1 MTEVTA
7 EPPAPRANPDLIGH
21 DAAEAKLRQSFESGR
36 LAHAWMITGPRG
48 IGKATLAY
56 RFARFVLAG
65 GAAQGDLM
73 GLGGT
78 GSGEGGLFVDAAD
91 PVFKRVA
98 SEGHADLL
106 TVERTRDPRSKSDRV
121 RGEIVVGDAR
131 RLRDFLALTPA
142 EGGWR
147 VVVIDAVDEMNRNAA
162 NAVLK
167 LVEEPPARALLL
179 LVCHVPGRVPAT
191 LRSRCRRLA
200 LAPLSADRVTELVTR
215 WRPDLAADE
224 VGLLARLADG
234 SPGRALALAGQGG
247 ADLYREIVR
256 LVAAAPGIDPRA
268 LHTFGDRLA
277 RRGAE
282 ANFATAMDLLAGWFA
297 RLIAAGAHGTTPD
310 GLIEAESETA
320 QRLLHAGSLDQ
331 WLELWE
337 KITDLAVRTDRVNLD
352 RKQVILSVFSALESA
367 ARA

>member
-1 MTEVTA
+1 MTDDATELL
-7 EPPAPRANPDLIGH
+7 APRANPDLLGH
-21 DAAEAKLRQSFESGR
+21 EAAEATLRRSFESDR
-36 LAHAWMITGPRG
+36 LAHAWLITGPRG

-73 GLGGT
+73 GLGDG
-78 GSGEGGLFVDAAD
+78 GEGAGSLFIDPSN

-98 SEGHADLL
+98 AEGHADLL
-106 TVERTRDPRSKSDRV
+106 TIERTRDPRSKSDRV
-121 RGEIVVGDAR
+121 RGDIVIGDAR
-131 RLRDFLALTPA
+131 RLNDFLALTPA

-147 VVVIDAVDEMNRNAA
+147 VAVIDAVDEMNRNAA

-179 LVCHVPGRVPAT
+179 LVCHVPGRVLAT

-200 LAPLSADRVTELVTR
+200 LAPLPEQHVIDLAAR
-215 WRPDLAADE
+215 WRPDLPAEE
-224 VGLLARLADG
+224 VALLASLADG
-234 SPGRALALAGQGG
+234 SPGRALALADLEG
-247 ADLYREIVR
+247 AGLYREIVR
-256 LVAAAPGIDPRA
+256 LVGSAPGIDPRA
-268 LHTFGDRLA
+268 LHSFGDRLA

-282 ANFATAMDLLAGWFA
+282 ARFTTAMDLLAGWFA
-297 RLIAAGAHGTTPD
+297 RLVAAGARGAVPD
-310 GLIEAESETA
+310 GLVDDETATA
-320 QRLLHAGSLDQ
+320 QRLLKAGSLDQ
-331 WLELWE
+331 WIDLWE
-337 KITDLAVRTDRVNLD
+337 KITDLAARTDRVNLD

>member
-1 MTEVTA
+1 M
-7 EPPAPRANPDLIGH
+7 EPPAPRANADLIGH
-21 DAAEAKLRQSFESGR
+21 EAAETKLRRSFESER
-36 LAHAWMITGPRG
+36 LAHAWLITGPRG

-65 GAAQGDLM
+65 GAAQADLM
-73 GLGGT
+73 GLGGA
-78 GSGEGGLFVDAAD
+78 GGGEGGLFIDPSD
-91 PVFKRVA
+91 PVFRRVA

-106 TVERTRDPRSKSDRV
+106 TMERTRDPRSKSDRV
-121 RGEIVVGDAR
+121 RGAIVVDDAR

-147 VVVIDAVDEMNRNAA
+147 VAVIDAVDEMNRNAA

-200 LAPLSADRVTELVTR
+200 LTPLPAENVTELAAK
-215 WRPDLAADE
+215 WRPDLAAE
-224 VGLLARLADG
+224 EAALLARLADG
-234 SPGRALALAGQGG
+234 SPGRALALAGLEG
-247 ADLYREIVR
+247 ADLYREIIR
-256 LVAAAPGIDPRA
+256 LVASAPGIDPRA
-268 LHTFGDRLA
+268 LHSFGDRLA

-282 ANFATAMDLLAGWFA
+282 ARFATAMDLLAGWFA
-297 RLIAAGAHGTTPD
+297 RLIAAGAHGTVPD
-310 GLIEAESETA
+310 GLVEDETATA
-320 QRLLHAGSLDQ
+320 QRLLGAGSLDQ
-331 WLELWE
+331 WLDLWE

-352 RKQVILSVFSALESA
+352 RKQVILSVFSALESV